1 LLQTA
6 PFAGRI
12 KGMKRQL
19 KDKQLRTLRFI
30 YDYIKSGDYPPTR
43 KEIAEALGISI
54 GTAYDRI
61 QYLFGRGYLR
71 ESETWQCGRNIA
83 LTEKGIL
90 ACEGD

>member
-1 LLQTA
+1 
-6 PFAGRI
+6 
-12 KGMKRQL
+12 MERQL
-19 KDKQLRTLRFI
+19 KDDQVSTLRFI
-30 YDYIKSGDYPPTR
+30 YDYIESNDCPPTR

-71 ESETWQCGRNIA
+71 ESETGQCGRNIA

-90 ACEGD
+90 ACEGDE